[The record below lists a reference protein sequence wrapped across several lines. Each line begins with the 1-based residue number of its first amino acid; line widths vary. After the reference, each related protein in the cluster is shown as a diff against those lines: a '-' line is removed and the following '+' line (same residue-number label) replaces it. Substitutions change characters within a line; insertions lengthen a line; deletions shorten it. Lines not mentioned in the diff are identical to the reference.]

1 MSSILIVPIRPVDHA
16 ELTALVAPLSNAFE
30 LPVSIEESKYL
41 DPAFAFDSYRNQFNS
56 TSIITALLE
65 RFPEHSGKIIGITA
79 VDLFVPVLTYV
90 FGEAQ
95 LDGRVA
101 VLSSFR
107 LREELYGLDP
117 NAKLEQIRLLKEAVH
132 ELGHTFGL
140 IHCHTPEC
148 VMHSSTSAEEVD
160 IKGKN
165 FCEECEQTM
174 RMTPFS
180 TRSFPLK

>member
-16 ELTALVAPLSNAFE
+16 ELAALVSPLSDAFE
-30 LPVSIEESKYL
+30 LRASIEEAKYL

-56 TSIITALLE
+56 TSIIAELLV

-95 LDGRVA
+95 LDGRAA
-101 VLSSFR
+101 VLSTYR
-107 LREELYGLDP
+107 LREELYGLDANP
-117 NAKLEQIRLLKEAVH
+117 KLEQIRLLKEAVH

-140 IHCHTPEC
+140 VHCHNPEC
-148 VMHSSTSAEEVD
+148 VMHSSTSAEEIDV
-160 IKGKN
+160 KGKN
-165 FCEECEQTM
+165 FCEACEQTV
-174 RMTPFS
+174 RDAFVSAP
-180 TRSFPLK
+180 

>member
-16 ELTALVAPLSNAFE
+16 ELTSLIAPLTSIFE
-30 LPVSIEESKYL
+30 QSISIEESRYV

-65 RFPEHSGKIIGITA
+65 RYPTHQGKIIGITT

-95 LDGRVA
+95 LDGRAA

-107 LREELYGLDP
+107 LREELFGLGP
-117 NAKLEQIRLLKEAVH
+117 NPELEHIRLLKEAIH

-140 IHCHTPEC
+140 IHCHTSEC
-148 VMHSSTSAEEVD
+148 VMHASTSPEEVD
-160 IKGKN
+160 VKGKN
-165 FCEECEQTM
+165 FCETCEQAIRKAT
-174 RMTPFS
+174 TLS
-180 TRSFPLK
+180 

>member
-16 ELTALVAPLSNAFE
+16 ELSALAAPLANAFE
-30 LPVSIEESKYL
+30 LPVSIEESNYI
-41 DPAFAFDSYRNQFNS
+41 DPSFAFDTYRNQFNS
-56 TSIITALLE
+56 NSILSYLLE
-65 RFPEHSGKIIGITA
+65 QFPLHRGKIIGITA

-95 LDGRVA
+95 LDGKAA

-107 LREELYGLDP
+107 LREELFGLDP
-117 NAKLEQIRLLKEAVH
+117 NPELEHTRLFKEAIH

-148 VMHSSTSAEEVD
+148 VMHSSTSAEEIDVKGSVFCETCEQAMK
-160 IKGKN
+160 KGK
-165 FCEECEQTM
+165 
-174 RMTPFS
+174 
-180 TRSFPLK
+180 K

>member
-1 MSSILIVPIRPVDHA
+1 MPSILIVPIRPVDHA
-16 ELTALVAPLSNAFE
+16 ELSLLIEPLISTFTQSVA
-30 LPVSIEESKYL
+30 IEESRYI

-65 RFPEHSGKIIGITA
+65 NYPTHQGKIIGITT

-95 LDGRVA
+95 LDGKAA

-107 LREELYGLDP
+107 LREELFGLVP
-117 NAKLEQIRLLKEAVH
+117 NPELERIRLLKETVH

-140 IHCHTPEC
+140 IHCHKSEC
-148 VMHSSTSAEEVD
+148 VMHPSTSAEEIDV
-160 IKGKN
+160 KGTN
-165 FCEECEQTM
+165 FCEECAQTI
-174 RMTPFS
+174 RAIV
-180 TRSFPLK
+180 R

>member
-16 ELTALVAPLSNAFE
+16 ELTSLIAPLTSIFE
-30 LPVSIEESKYL
+30 QSISIEESRYV

-56 TSIITALLE
+56 TSIIAALLE
-65 RFPEHSGKIIGITA
+65 SYPTHQGKIIGITT

-95 LDGRVA
+95 LDGKVT

-107 LREELYGLDP
+107 LREELFGLDP
-117 NAKLEQIRLLKEAVH
+117 NPELEHFRLLKEAIH

-140 IHCHTPEC
+140 IHCHRTEC
-148 VMHSSTSAEEVD
+148 VMHSSTSAEEIDV
-160 IKGKN
+160 KGKN
-165 FCEECEQTM
+165 FCDECEQTIREATTTM
-174 RMTPFS
+174 S
-180 TRSFPLK
+180 

>member
-16 ELTALVAPLSNAFE
+16 ELTALVVPLSNAFE
-30 LPVSIEESKYL
+30 LPVSIEESRYL

-56 TSIITALLE
+56 TSIIAALLD
-65 RFPEHSGKIIGITA
+65 RFSAHTGKIIGITA

-95 LDGRVA
+95 LDGRIA
-101 VLSSFR
+101 VLSTYR
-107 LREELYGLDP
+107 LREEIYGLDP
-117 NAKLEQIRLLKEAVH
+117 NPKLEQTRLLKEAVH

-140 IHCHTPEC
+140 IHCHNPEC

-160 IKGKN
+160 VKGRN
-165 FCEECEQTM
+165 FCEECERMM
-174 RMTPFS
+174 RGE
-180 TRSFPLK
+180 

>member
-16 ELTALVAPLSNAFE
+16 ELTALVPPLSNALE

-41 DPAFAFDSYRNQFNS
+41 DPSFAFDTYRNQFNS
-56 TSIITALLE
+56 TSLITALLE
-65 RFPEHSGKIIGITA
+65 RPAPSDTKIIGITS

-95 LDGRVA
+95 LDGRAA
-101 VLSSFR
+101 VLSAYR

-117 NAKLEQIRLLKEAVH
+117 NPKLEHIRLLKEAIH

-140 IHCHTPEC
+140 IHCHDPGC
-148 VMHSSTSAEEVD
+148 VMHSSTSAEEID
-160 IKGKN
+160 IKGKD
-165 FCEECEQTM
+165 FCTECEQTM
-174 RMTPFS
+174 KS
-180 TRSFPLK
+180 LLSK

>member
-16 ELTALVAPLSNAFE
+16 ELTSLIAPLTSVFQQS
-30 LPVSIEESKYL
+30 VSIEESRYV

-56 TSIITALLE
+56 TSIIAALLKSYPTH
-65 RFPEHSGKIIGITA
+65 RGKIIGITT

-95 LDGRVA
+95 LDGKVA

-107 LREELYGLDP
+107 FREELFGLDP
-117 NAKLEQIRLLKEAVH
+117 NPELEHIRLLKEAIH

-140 IHCHTPEC
+140 IHCHRPEC
-148 VMHSSTSAEEVD
+148 VMHSSTSAEEIDV
-160 IKGKN
+160 KGKN
-165 FCEECEQTM
+165 FCDECEQTVREATTTM
-174 RMTPFS
+174 S
-180 TRSFPLK
+180 